1 MGHEGGGCQLIVL
14 MVATA
19 GHGPGEQRGESH
31 APVTLPQDA
40 VAAVQPQANTRS
52 NSIAEKF
59 IRGRPAG
66 RTFLKE
72 AIGILSMRV

>member
-19 GHGPGEQRGESH
+19 GRGPGEQRGKSQ

-40 VAAVQPQANTRS
+40 VAVQPRANTRS

-66 RTFLKE
+66 RAFWKE